1 MRNKLSGYSSYVF
14 SGDLLRDTSLRRIGT
29 DSYDWISYTCRRGGI
44 IMFMNGTPMA
54 TSRCEDG
61 FPVGKWIKIHVR
73 KCIGT
78 AEDFDKFVM
87 EMSAN
92 VYDDIEQGQAKFL
105 ATTLPIIEK

>member
-1 MRNKLSGYSSYVF
+1 MKNKLSGYSSYVF

-29 DSYDWISYTCRRGGI
+29 DKYDWISYTCRRGI
-44 IMFMNGTPMA
+44 ILFMNGTPMA
-54 TSRCEDG
+54 TSRADG
-61 FPVGKWIKIHVR
+61 CWPTGKWIKIHVR
-73 KCIGT
+73 QCIGT

-87 EMSAN
+87 ELTAN